1 MKLRKGCVS
10 MKSFFYLLL
19 GFAVFILSANLGLP
33 PLWGSEGRWAVIARS
48 MLRSGDLLSPVLGTH
63 DYWDKPLL
71 SYWQI
76 LPLSYI
82 NGDVSEFT
90 ARFPSVVWAV
100 VMLLLTHNLAKRWF
114 GEQTALVSVGLLAT
128 TYFFCILGAQCSS
141 GNDRCGNDSALS
153 MVFS

>member
-1 MKLRKGCVS
+1 MIHLKERYEKSSKWQRPVMAFLHRFVS
-10 MKSFFYLLL
+10 RKSFFNLLL
-19 GFAVFILSANLGLP
+19 GISVLVLSAHLGLP

-48 MLRSGDLLSPVLGTH
+48 MLRSGDLLSPVLGPH

-90 ARFPSVVWAV
+90 ARFPSLVWAV
-100 VMLLLTHNLAKRWF
+100 VMLLLTHNLGKRWF
-114 GEQTALVSVGLLAT
+114 GE
-128 TYFFCILGAQCSS
+128 
-141 GNDRCGNDSALS
+141 
-153 MVFS
+153 